1 MTVSNSSFT
10 MSNDTGTILSNTA
23 TPTTLDPVY
32 IDGIFLMNF
41 EESLTKEI
49 AKDYTGV
56 TNSGGVTLGAGFAIF
71 PGTPDYLTLQN
82 NSNLT
87 ANFAGITDITIC
99 SKFRTTHTFAQK
111 LIDIGGGQGRMA
123 LGITSA
129 GAVEIFADVS
139 AQQTIQ
145 AASPLTT
152 YNDGNWH
159 YAMIV
164 LGSGGNQMY
173 VDGSQITPT
182 YSQGDSGATTTI
194 MTNSDQVTLGAF
206 VIGNI
211 FGGLDFV
218 GDMEVAFI
226 SSHAYTSGEISA
238 LNSFTGT
245 DKIPAFNT
253 LSVSGHLRVNDQLIY
268 QDGNQALYSTLQ
280 SDTDGVANWVGV
292 KGILMENTAAQS
304 LPAAGTRYTLL
315 TPTTVFDSGSIS
327 YSSGVF
333 TLGDSGLYAVYVSLD
348 YATNQ
353 FGRRY
358 LEILDSDGIYHG
370 ETQTESISGGQET
383 PLSTSA
389 IVYWDGTGTYTL
401 TVKATQTSG
410 GSMSTGPSASR
421 PTRIGIVKFI

>member
-1 MTVSNSSFT
+1 
-10 MSNDTGTILSNTA
+10 
-23 TPTTLDPVY
+23 
-32 IDGIFLMNF
+32 
-41 EESLTKEI
+41 
-49 AKDYTGV
+49 
-56 TNSGGVTLGAGFAIF
+56 
-71 PGTPDYLTLQN
+71 
-82 NSNLT
+82 
-87 ANFAGITDITIC
+87 
-99 SKFRTTHTFAQK
+99 
-111 LIDIGGGQGRMA
+111 
-123 LGITSA
+123 
-129 GAVEIFADVS
+129 
-139 AQQTIQ
+139 
-145 AASPLTT
+145 
-152 YNDGNWH
+152 
-159 YAMIV
+159 MIV

-194 MTNSDQVTLGAF
+194 MTNSDQVTLGAY
-206 VIGNI
+206 VIGT
-211 FGGLDFV
+211 FPLGVDFV

-304 LPAAGTRYTLL
+304 LPVSGTRYTLL

-348 YATNQ
+348 YALNPS
-353 FGRRY
+353 GRRY
-358 LEILDSDGIYHG
+358 VEILDSDGINHG
-370 ETQTESISGGQET
+370 ETQTESISGAIPT

-401 TVKATQTSG
+401 TVKAFQTSG
-410 GSMSTGPSASR
+410 GSLSTGPSASSQLVR
-421 PTRIGIVKFI
+421 RQVDQPE